1 MYTVFI
7 NNRPVYLV
15 NDSYRETFK
24 RNTIWMRYHDGLM
37 RLLLQITHF
46 ENHFFSEAYI
56 VGDPE
61 QMMQEIR
68 ATAKEIAAAGGM
80 VRNESGE
87 LLMILRNGKWD
98 LPKGKI
104 DRNESIEQAAVREVQ
119 EECGLSQLQLLQN
132 GGTTYHTY
140 AEKEQL
146 FLKTTHW
153 FSMSASTSEK
163 LVPQLDEG
171 IEQVKWMNNEQVKGA
186 LQNSFASVVALLSR

>member
-1 MYTVFI
+1 MYIVFI

-15 NDSYRETFK
+15 NNRYREAFK
-24 RNTIWMRYHDGLM
+24 RNTIWMRYHEGLM
-37 RLLLQITHF
+37 GLLLQITHF

-68 ATAKEIAAAGGM
+68 DTAKEIHAAGGL

-104 DRNESIEQAAVREVQ
+104 DDGESIEQAALREVQ
-119 EECGLSQLQLLQN
+119 EECGLSQIQLLQPA
-132 GGTTYHTY
+132 GTTYHTY
-140 AEKEQL
+140 ADKEQL

-153 FSMSASTSEK
+153 FTMSASNSEK
-163 LVPQLDEG
+163 LVPQTTEG
-171 IEQVKWMNNEQVKGA
+171 IEQVKWMNESQVNAA
-186 LQNSFASVVALLSR
+186 LENSFASVVSLLSR

>member
-1 MYTVFI
+1 
-7 NNRPVYLV
+7 
-15 NDSYRETFK
+15 
-24 RNTIWMRYHDGLM
+24 M

-61 QMMQEIR
+61 LMMQEIR
-68 ATAKEIAAAGGM
+68 DTAKEIHAAGGL

-104 DRNESIEQAAVREVQ
+104 DKGESIEQAAVREVQ
-119 EECGLSQLQLLQN
+119 EECGLLQIQLLQPA
-132 GGTTYHTY
+132 GTTYHTY
-140 AEKEQL
+140 ADKEQL

-153 FSMSASTSEK
+153 FTMSASNSEK
-163 LVPQLDEG
+163 LVPQTTEG
-171 IEQVKWMNNEQVKGA
+171 IEQVKWMNESQVNAA
-186 LQNSFASVVALLSR
+186 LENSFASVVSLLSR

>member
-1 MYTVFI
+1 MYIVFI

-15 NDSYRETFK
+15 NDSYREAFK
-24 RNTIWMRYHDGLM
+24 RNTIWMRYHEGLM

-61 QMMQEIR
+61 LMMQEIR
-68 ATAKEIAAAGGM
+68 DTAKEIHAAGGL

-104 DRNESIEQAAVREVQ
+104 DKGESIEQAAVREVQ
-119 EECGLSQLQLLQN
+119 EECGLLQIQLLQPA
-132 GGTTYHTY
+132 GTTYHTY
-140 AEKEQL
+140 ADKEQL

-153 FSMSASTSEK
+153 FTMSASNSEK
-163 LVPQLDEG
+163 LVPQTTEG
-171 IEQVKWMNNEQVKGA
+171 IEQVKWMNESQVNAA
-186 LQNSFASVVALLSR
+186 LENSFASVVSLLSR

>member
-24 RNTIWMRYHDGLM
+24 RNTIWMRYHEGLM
-37 RLLLQITHF
+37 RLVLQITHF

-61 QMMQEIR
+61 QMIQEIR
-68 ATAKEIAAAGGM
+68 DTAKEIHAAGGL

-104 DRNESIEQAAVREVQ
+104 DQGESIEQAAVREVQ
-119 EECGLSQLQLLQN
+119 EECGLSRLQLLQA

-140 AEKEQL
+140 ADKERL

-153 FSMSASTSEK
+153 FSMSASSSEK
-163 LVPQLDEG
+163 LIPQHDEG
-171 IEQVKWMNNEQVKGA
+171 IEQVQWMNDEQIASA